1 MNKEIVII
9 TNERFSKNNN
19 YFFCDNIAEK
29 SLPDGLSKN
38 FQVEVVGRYSEKN
51 RAHKL
56 KTLKIKRSKNLF
68 SYLYQVYRN
77 SKIKNKAFLILAISP
92 YTFFACIFLF
102 FLRKKTFVYL
112 RSDGHEEYKSKF
124 GIVGF
129 IIYHTIFFIVSKI
142 TNLIGCNK
150 KVLRGNV
157 GKVLYPS
164 ELNDIWFQNK
174 KKPDFEK
181 IKILYIGRIRVEK
194 GIFSLLKIF
203 KKITEPIFLTIVGS
217 DKDKYKSLESE
228 NVKVY
233 NVQSN
238 TQDLINF
245 YDKNQIFVLPSFTEG
260 HPMVLLEALAR
271 ERPVIIF
278 KDIKHIVEDKKGI
291 FIAERTP
298 ESFYQSLKFIK
309 DNYQKICLEIK
320 KNKLPTKEQFIKE
333 LSSHIGR
340 DG

>member
-1 MNKEIVII
+1 MNKEIIII
-9 TNERFSKNNN
+9 TNEKFSQDND

-29 SLPDGLSKN
+29 SLPDDLSDN
-38 FQVEVVGRYSEKN
+38 FEVEVIGRYSEKK

-56 KTLKIKRSKNLF
+56 KTLKIKRSKNFF
-68 SYLYQVYRN
+68 SYLCEIYRN
-77 SKIKNKAFLILAISP
+77 SKIKKKTFLILAISP
-92 YTFFACIFLF
+92 YTFFSCILLF

-124 GIVGF
+124 GIIGF
-129 IIYHTIFFIVSKI
+129 FIYHIMFFIVSKT

-150 KVLRGNV
+150 KVLRGNE

-164 ELNDIWFQNK
+164 ELTDQWFLNK
-174 KKPDFEK
+174 TKPNFDR
-181 IKILYIGRIRVEK
+181 IKILYVGRMRVEK
-194 GIFSLLKIF
+194 GIFSFLKIL

-217 DKDKYKSLESE
+217 DNDKYKSLESE
-228 NVKVY
+228 NVKIY

-238 TQDLINF
+238 TQDLISF
-245 YDKNQIFVLPSFTEG
+245 YDQNQIFVLPSFTEG

-278 KDIKHIVEDKKGI
+278 REIEHVVEDKKGI
-291 FIAERTP
+291 FVAERTP
-298 ESFYQSLKFIK
+298 ESFHKKLKHIK
-309 DNYQKICLEIK
+309 DNYENICLEIK
-320 KNKLPTKEQFIKE
+320 KNKLLMKKQFIKE
-333 LSSHIGR
+333 LSSHIRR